1 MQATHLMPLTRWD
14 RLLFDAG
21 QNVPV
26 VAPCMLVLLGTLVFR
41 LTNADLLVSEYF
53 HDSTSRGGFPL
64 ARHPAL
70 MLVYYWGLVPAWLLG
85 IGSLAVLAAAAFWSV
100 SPAGKRG
107 AVFLL
112 LLLALGP
119 ISLVNVAYKGC
130 WGRPRPDQTT
140 HFGGSRPFLH
150 VLEKGPV
157 DDYHSFPS
165 GHAAAGFCI
174 LAPAFLLYRRRPR
187 LAGACLAFGLMCGV
201 VVGMGR
207 VMQGRHFASDVL
219 WAAAVVYF
227 TGCALDYL
235 ILDKTTPPR
244 KRARPAAADRRSA
257 PGKEGPKPRIPA
269 ALPAK
274 QRRNAA

>member
-1 MQATHLMPLTRWD
+1 MPFARWD

-21 QNVPV
+21 QKVPLV
-26 VAPCMLVLLGTLVFR
+26 GPCLLVLLATLVFR
-41 LTNADLLVSEYF
+41 LTNADLLVSGLF
-53 HDSTSRGGFPL
+53 HDGTSTGGFPL
-64 ARHPAL
+64 LNHPAL
-70 MLVYYWGLVPAWLLG
+70 VGLYYWGLTPAWLLG
-85 IGSLAVLAAAAFWSV
+85 IGSLALLAASAFCSV
-100 SPAGKRG
+100 PAGGKRG

-112 LLLALGP
+112 VLLAVGP
-119 ISLVNVAYKGC
+119 ISLVNVAYKGY

-157 DDYHSFPS
+157 GDYHSFPS
-165 GHAAAGFCI
+165 GHATAGFCM

-207 VMQGRHFASDVL
+207 VMQGRHFASDVA

-257 PGKEGPKPRIPA
+257 PSKEGSKPRIPA
-269 ALPAK
+269 ALPTK
-274 QRRNAA
+274 QRREAA